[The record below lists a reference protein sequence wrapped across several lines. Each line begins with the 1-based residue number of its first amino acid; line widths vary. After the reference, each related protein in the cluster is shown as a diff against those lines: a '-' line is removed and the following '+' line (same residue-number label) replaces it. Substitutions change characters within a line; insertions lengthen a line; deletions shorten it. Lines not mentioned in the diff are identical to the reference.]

1 MKNACGLLA
10 IVISFTA
17 TSFASTIHV
26 PQDQPTIQAGLN
38 AAANGDF
45 VLVAPGTYTGSGN
58 KNLDFGGRTI
68 TLASVNGA
76 AVTIIDCQGSG
87 RGMLF
92 DSGET
97 QSASVYGFTIRNGV
111 APGTFPNNSGGG
123 IYCNGGSPTIAG
135 CVIEN
140 NSAGWGGGGIHCNNA
155 SPLILDNII
164 QNNTAGYAGGI
175 GVVAGNPQIVD
186 NTIVNNR
193 GARFDG
199 GGVYFRNSTS
209 AELDG
214 NYIAGNTC
222 NWNGGGIFLIGSSPL
237 ITNNVIL
244 DNQAS
249 DDGGGIYCQNFSSPR
264 IVNNTLVANS
274 ASTGGGLAAR
284 LACFPTV
291 ANTILWGDSP
301 NEITTQAFS
310 AVTATFCDIEGGFA
324 GQGNINADPLFVTA
338 GDYHLDNI
346 SPCIGAGS
354 VVADMPGTDI
364 DGDTRPN
371 PPGSN
376 PDIGADENPN

>member
-1 MKNACGLLA
+1 MKRSCAAVGLCVSVVVA
-10 IVISFTA
+10 ASAA
-17 TSFASTIHV
+17 TIRV
-26 PQDQPTIQAGLN
+26 PQDQPTIQAGIN
-38 AAANGDF
+38 AASNGDI
-45 VLVAPGTYTGSGN
+45 VLVAAGTYTGTGN
-58 KNLDFGGRTI
+58 KNLDFGGKSI
-68 TLASVNGA
+68 ALGGENGA
-76 AVTIIDCQGSG
+76 PVTIIDCQGSG
-87 RGMLF
+87 RGLLF

-97 QSASVYGFTIRNGV
+97 AQASVNGFTIRNGV

-155 SPLILDNII
+155 SPVILDNII

-175 GVVAGNPQIVD
+175 GVVAGNPQIIG
-186 NTIVNNR
+186 NTIVSNQ

-199 GGVYFRNSTS
+199 GGVYLRNSTS

-214 NYIAGNTC
+214 NTIAGNFC
-222 NWNGGGIFLIGSSPL
+222 NWNGGGVFLIGSSPL

-244 DNQAS
+244 DNQAG

-264 IVNNTLVANS
+264 IVNNTIAGNG
-274 ASTGGGLAAR
+274 ATTGGAIAAR

-291 ANTILWGDSP
+291 ANSILWDNSP

-310 AVTATFCDIEGGFA
+310 AVAATFCDIQGGFA

-354 VVADMPGTDI
+354 VVADMPGVDI
-364 DGDTRPN
+364 DGDARPN